1 MKYLYAQ
8 TDLFNRSWLAHLPG
22 FYAGESYAFT
32 LLYGKFRLHA
42 DKMKQLMTDI
52 EQRHEK
58 GPE

>member
-1 MKYLYAQ
+1 MLKSTSL
-8 TDLFNRSWLAHLPG
+8 TVPDSLVFRG